1 MIFDDLN
8 DDNFL
13 MYAMKEYNDIQ
24 CTDIEEFYDDLKK
37 IKYIKRLFNIYK
49 NNGQLKERLI
59 LNHLIVFYNVFPLQ
73 SGTRILFYKIERDFW
88 PMLKT
93 FLVFLD
99 RMPETI
105 DSIRG
110 EMIFDDLNE
119 GNFLMY
125 SMKEYNNIQCVD
137 IEEFYDDLKKIKYI
151 KRLFNIY
158 LNDGQLKERLILN
171 HLIVFYNVFP
181 IQAGTR
187 ILFYKIEEQFWP
199 MLKTFLIFLDRM
211 PDKIESIRGKTIL
224 ATDIKLDDGIVTRL
238 RTIKV

>member
-1 MIFDDLN
+1 
-8 DDNFL
+8 
-13 MYAMKEYNDIQ
+13 MKSI
-24 CTDIEEFYDDLKK
+24 C
-37 IKYIKRLFNIYK
+37 
-49 NNGQLKERLI
+49 
-59 LNHLIVFYNVFPLQ
+59 LQ
-73 SGTRILFYKIERDFW
+73 VI
-88 PMLKT
+88 
-93 FLVFLD
+93 
-99 RMPETI
+99 RMK
-105 DSIRG
+105 
-110 EMIFDDLNE
+110 FDDLNE
-119 GNFLMY
+119 GNFLMF

-137 IEEFYDDLKKIKYI
+137 IEEYYDDLKKIKYI

-187 ILFYKIEEQFWP
+187 ILFYKIEEHFWS

-224 ATDIKLDDGIVTRL
+224 STDIKLDDGIVTRL

>member
-1 MIFDDLN
+1 
-8 DDNFL
+8 
-13 MYAMKEYNDIQ
+13 MKSICPQ
-24 CTDIEEFYDDLKK
+24 VI
-37 IKYIKRLFNIYK
+37 
-49 NNGQLKERLI
+49 
-59 LNHLIVFYNVFPLQ
+59 
-73 SGTRILFYKIERDFW
+73 
-88 PMLKT
+88 
-93 FLVFLD
+93 
-99 RMPETI
+99 RMK
-105 DSIRG
+105 
-110 EMIFDDLNE
+110 FDDLNE

-137 IEEFYDDLKKIKYI
+137 IEEYYDDLKKIKYI

-187 ILFYKIEEQFWP
+187 ILFYKIEEHFWP
-199 MLKTFLIFLDRM
+199 MLKTFLIFLERM

-224 ATDIKLDDGIVTRL
+224 STDIKLDDGIVTRL

>member
-59 LNHLIVFYNVFPLQ
+59 LNHLIVFYNVFP
-73 SGTRILFYKIERDFW
+73 IL
-88 PMLKT
+88 
-93 FLVFLD
+93 
-99 RMPETI
+99 
-105 DSIRG
+105 
-110 EMIFDDLNE
+110 
-119 GNFLMY
+119 
-125 SMKEYNNIQCVD
+125 
-137 IEEFYDDLKKIKYI
+137 
-151 KRLFNIY
+151 
-158 LNDGQLKERLILN
+158 
-171 HLIVFYNVFP
+171 
-181 IQAGTR
+181 AGTR
-187 ILFYKIEEQFWP
+187 ILFYKIEKSFWP

-211 PDKIESIRGKTIL
+211 PETVESIRGETL
-224 ATDIKLDDGIVTRL
+224 RSTDIQLDDGIVTRL

>member
-13 MYAMKEYNDIQ
+13 MFAMKEYNDIQ

-49 NNGQLKERLI
+49 N
-59 LNHLIVFYNVFPLQ
+59 
-73 SGTRILFYKIERDFW
+73 T
-88 PMLKT
+88 
-93 FLVFLD
+93 
-99 RMPETI
+99 
-105 DSIRG
+105 
-110 EMIFDDLNE
+110 
-119 GNFLMY
+119 
-125 SMKEYNNIQCVD
+125 
-137 IEEFYDDLKKIKYI
+137 
-151 KRLFNIY
+151 
-158 LNDGQLKERLILN
+158 GQLKERLILN

-187 ILFYKIEEQFWP
+187 ILFYKIEKVFWP

-211 PDKIESIRGKTIL
+211 PEKIESIRGNEIKS
-224 ATDIKLDDGIVTRL
+224 TDITLDEGIVTRL

>member
-1 MIFDDLN
+1 
-8 DDNFL
+8 
-13 MYAMKEYNDIQ
+13 MK
-24 CTDIEEFYDDLKK
+24 
-37 IKYIKRLFNIYK
+37 
-49 NNGQLKERLI
+49 
-59 LNHLIVFYNVFPLQ
+59 
-73 SGTRILFYKIERDFW
+73 
-88 PMLKT
+88 
-93 FLVFLD
+93 
-99 RMPETI
+99 
-105 DSIRG
+105 
-110 EMIFDDLNE
+110 FDDLNE
-119 GNFLMY
+119 GNFLMF
-125 SMKEYNNIQCVD
+125 SMKEYNNIQCID

-199 MLKTFLIFLDRM
+199 MLKTFLIFLERM

-224 ATDIKLDDGIVTRL
+224 STDIKLDDGIITRL